1 MKKSQLAIAF
11 LATLSTMVASA
22 DQGTVI
28 KFNSST
34 PGAPSQLSILN
45 GNVLIPAADDGRIV
59 MDTNKNIMMMINDPQ
74 KKYMEMDDKTIE
86 QSSAIMDQMQAQ
98 MLAQLKSLPEAQRK
112 AIEKRM
118 GLDQSKPAEPKMEVK
133 KTGKKR
139 KVNGIECEDQN
150 VLSDGKVTISA
161 CVATPK
167 AAGISDADYATMK
180 KMFKFSKS
188 MAKKSGNMG
197 GGLAANVPDLNG
209 IPMEVNDL
217 QSGNTMSITSIE
229 SADLDSKNFAPDP
242 SYQRFD
248 PLQQMQQQMQQLGS
262 GTPSGK

>member
-11 LATLSTMVASA
+11 LATLSTLVASA
-22 DQGTVI
+22 DPGTVI

-45 GNVLIPAADDGRIV
+45 GQVLIPSAEDGRIIMNTHKNV
-59 MDTNKNIMMMINDPQ
+59 MLMINDPQ
-74 KKYMEMDDKTIE
+74 KKYMEMDDRTIE
-86 QSSAIMDQMQAQ
+86 QSSSMMEQMQAQ
-98 MLAQLKSLPEAQRK
+98 MVEQLKSLPEAQRK
-112 AIEKRM
+112 AIEQRM

-139 KVNGIECEDQN
+139 KVSGIECEDHN
-150 VLSDGKVTISA
+150 VLADGKVTILA

-197 GGLAANVPDLNG
+197 GGLAANIPNLNG

-217 QSGNTMSITSIE
+217 QSGQSMTISSIE

-248 PLQQMQQQMQQLGS
+248 LLQQMQQQMQQLGS
-262 GTPSGK
+262 GAAAGK